1 MDKDDDWWQRKF
13 ISDKV
18 YNPLEDTRP
27 YYYATYKD
35 VRGTSELYA
44 AASGEHGSDYVLTDK
59 GDEFQ
64 MNSRN
69 NDGTL
74 GTLSFMDILNRN
86 VVVLAQKRIYGNGEW
101 SVPAYSYANGL
112 VEYYRSKLG
121 FDAAN
126 PQTEQE
132 VAEKIQRHGLVG
144 SPYDEYGGSPL
155 MPYLMD
161 ARDEAMGLDK
171 KARSKVWCSGKE
183 GGINFDLPTEAQ
195 WEYCCRAGSSTAYPP
210 TGNLGLNFEEQ
221 EPGLDLIAWYKYK
234 IVGNLPEPEQFCA
247 WRISKM
253 VFGIERDLEQINNVY
268 EKLP

>member
-1 MDKDDDWWQRKF
+1 MLDKDDDWWQRKF
-13 ISDKV
+13 ISKKV

-86 VVVLAQKRIYGNGEW
+86 VVVLAQKRIYGNGENE
-101 SVPAYSYANGL
+101 VEPEPEDGL
-112 VEYYRSKLG
+112 TTYFETQLREEVQL
-121 FDAAN
+121 
-126 PQTEQE
+126 EQLMGNE
-132 VAEKIQRHGLVG
+132 F
-144 SPYDEYGGSPL
+144 DEYGGSPL

>member
-1 MDKDDDWWQRKF
+1 MDKDDDWWQGKLT
-13 ISDKV
+13 SEKV

-35 VRGTSELYA
+35 VRGTSELYVDA
-44 AASGEHGSDYVLTDK
+44 QGDNGRNYVIDGSK

-69 NDGTL
+69 NNDTL

-86 VVVLAQKRIYGNGEW
+86 VVVLTQRRIYGNGENE
-101 SVPAYSYANGL
+101 V
-112 VEYYRSKLG
+112 
-121 FDAAN
+121 
-126 PQTEQE
+126 EQE
-132 VAEKIQRHGLVG
+132 PEEGLLEYFKDQLREEVQLKQLIG
-144 SPYDEYGGSPL
+144 NEFDEYGGSPL
-155 MPYLMD
+155 MPYLMN